1 MAQSLVTIVIPIY
14 QEVPSEMERMSLD
27 QTLAVLHNFPISFMT
42 PTRLDTT
49 WYEDYCRGKATVV
62 FERFEWSG
70 YKAFNDMM
78 IAPEF
83 YQRFLPYK
91 YMLICHLDAFVF
103 RDELEQWCSTGYD
116 YIGSVLYNGT
126 HWDRPSTWLR
136 RLTGF
141 TTPEY
146 YACGGF
152 ALKNVE
158 AFYRITKTFK
168 SYISLYDFMQRMR
181 HKSAVVFDDLFV
193 SRHFPKLSSKFR
205 MAPKALAERF
215 GAATMSLDAAALP
228 YDLNDTK
235 ALPFGVH
242 GWIQGRA
249 LWADVV
255 RRHGY
260 PVEDEERRV
269 SPTATS
275 ATSTSQVA

>member
-1 MAQSLVTIVIPIY
+1 MAQSLVTVVIPIY

-27 QTLAVLHNFPISFMT
+27 QTLAVLHNYPISFMT

-83 YQRFLPYK
+83 YHRFLAYK
-91 YMLICHLDAFVF
+91 YMLISHLDAFMF
-103 RDELEQWCSTGYD
+103 RDELAYWCGAGYD

-126 HWDRPSTWLR
+126 GWNQPSTWLR
-136 RLTGF
+136 RVTGF

-152 ALKNVE
+152 ALKNVS
-158 AFYRITKTFK
+158 AFYRVTKTFK
-168 SYISLYDFMQRMR
+168 SYIALYNIVQRMR

-193 SRHFPKLSSKFR
+193 SRHFPKLSSTFR
-205 MAPKALAERF
+205 MAPKSVAERF
-215 GAATMSLDAAALP
+215 GAACMTMDAAGLP
-228 YDLNDTK
+228 FDLNDDK
-235 ALPFGVH
+235 SLPFGVH
-242 GWIQGRA
+242 GWIQGRE

-260 PVEDEERRV
+260 PVEEEH
-269 SPTATS
+269 PHMTTAT
-275 ATSTSQVA
+275 